1 MARGFAWK
9 LDVRAAAF
17 ALALSLA
24 GCASVSLR
32 PSFDATEMP
41 DVLAG
46 MGELDVSAL
55 VLTVRFAVPRGLDAP
70 VISADDEEGE

>member
-1 MARGFAWK
+1 MARGFAWR
-9 LDVRAAAF
+9 LDVRATAL

-46 MGELDVSAL
+46 LGELDVSAL
-55 VLTVRFAVPRGLDAP
+55 VLTVRFAVPHGLDAP
-70 VISADDEEGE
+70 IVAADDEEGE

>member
-1 MARGFAWK
+1 
-9 LDVRAAAF
+9 
-17 ALALSLA
+17 
-24 GCASVSLR
+24 
-32 PSFDATEMP
+32 
-41 DVLAG
+41 

>member
-1 MARGFAWK
+1 M
-9 LDVRAAAF
+9 RATAL
-17 ALALSLA
+17 ALALSLV

-32 PSFDATEMP
+32 PSFDTTEMP

-55 VLTVRFAVPRGLDAP
+55 VLTVRFAVPHGLDAP
-70 VISADDEEGE
+70 VVAADDDEGD